1 MKTFPNILNNLIKES
16 LDKFL
21 MKEALS
27 SKVYHFTS
35 VKSAFNILKTNE
47 MFCQSSLATSSDDYS
62 DKYKFYVSFTRVKSP
77 KEGFGYNSYKRK
89 SFARIEFDGDKL
101 NNNFNGRPVDY
112 WNNDSLTNKRKY
124 MKDVTNQKAYR
135 YVPYDGNDNV
145 DAKDMGGV
153 YKYDFKYPREDS
165 PLYASFDGKIYKK
178 EQIIPDDIQH
188 HVFNEIEDR
197 IQTNKPIIENINKYI
212 TRVDILIDRNSENKD
227 DIVYARNLS
236 FSKFV
241 FVYDNMN
248 DFIMQSENTVNK
260 EIQDDDSIES
270 RIDLRN
276 TLSTIGQSYCIELL
290 SSYLTLLTID
300 EHDMNKKFKLVS
312 NILDDGNLGK
322 YKGKVIKNISS
333 HRWGINIE
341 DCINSLEASA
351 QNTSKEPTREG
362 QEVLHFITS
371 SMRKLGYKS
380 FRDMYRKIKERNSK
394 KEPKI
399 DTESRRKFTIL
410 EINNYNKFDITD
422 KKNVD
427 FWYILNMKKRLSDRY
442 TFFDNIIYEMNHNG
456 LIDKVRGGEY
466 TFTKYCKNLAHKN
479 ITLEDIDSIFGKI
492 GLTFQDLFEMYGLT
506 FSIETKDLNYWDFLD
521 ERINAPFPY
530 KNDDLW
536 EQRHE
541 YAMDIFRIE

>member
-1 MKTFPNILNNLIKES
+1 MKIFPNILNNLIKES

-35 VKSAFNILKTNE
+35 IKSAFNILKTNE
-47 MFCQSSLATSSDDYS
+47 MFCQSSLATSADDYS

-124 MKDVTNQKAYR
+124 MKDVTNQKAYK

-145 DAKDMGGV
+145 DAKDMNGV
-153 YKYDFKYPREDS
+153 YKYDFKYPKEDS
-165 PLYASFDGKIYKK
+165 PMYASFGGKIYKK

-212 TRVDILIDRNSENKD
+212 TRVDILIDRDSENKD

-236 FSKFV
+236 FSKWV
-241 FVYDNMN
+241 FVYDNMK

-270 RIDLRN
+270 RIDLRD
-276 TLSTIGQSYCIELL
+276 TLSTIGQSYYIELL
-290 SSYLTLLTID
+290 SSYLMLLTINERD
-300 EHDMNKKFKLVS
+300 TNKKFKLVS
-312 NILDDGNLGK
+312 NILEDGNLGK
-322 YKGKVIKNISS
+322 YKRDVIKKISS
-333 HRWGINIE
+333 YRWGVNIE
-341 DCINSLEASA
+341 DCITSLKVSA
-351 QNTSKEPTREG
+351 QNISKNPTRQG
-362 QEVLHFITS
+362 QEVLHFMTS

-380 FRDMYRKIKERNSK
+380 FIDMYRKIKEGNSK
-394 KEPKI
+394 KESKI
-399 DTESRRKFTIL
+399 DTESRRTFTIL
-410 EINNYNKFDITD
+410 ETSYYKFDITD
-422 KKNVD
+422 EKNVD
-427 FWYILNMKKRLSDRY
+427 FWYILDMKERLSDRY
-442 TFFDNIIYEMNHNG
+442 YFFENIIDEMVRNG

-479 ITLEDIDSIFGKI
+479 ITLGDIDSIFGKI

-506 FSIETKDLNYWDFLD
+506 FSIETKDLNYWDFID
-521 ERINAPFPY
+521 ERVNAPFPY

-541 YAMDIFRIE
+541 YAMDVFRIE

>member
-1 MKTFPNILNNLIKES
+1 MKIFPNILNNLIKES

-35 VKSAFNILKTNE
+35 IKSAFNILKTNE
-47 MFCQSSLATSSDDYS
+47 MFCQSSLATSADDYS

-145 DAKDMGGV
+145 DAKDMDGV

-165 PLYASFDGKIYKK
+165 PLYARFDGKIYKK

-212 TRVDILIDRNSENKD
+212 TRVDILIDRDSENKD

-236 FSKFV
+236 FSKWV
-241 FVYDNMN
+241 FVYDNMK

-276 TLSTIGQSYCIELL
+276 TLSTIGQSYYIELL
-290 SSYLTLLTID
+290 SSYLMLLTINERD
-300 EHDMNKKFKLVS
+300 TNKKFKLVS
-312 NILDDGNLGK
+312 NILEDGNLGK
-322 YKGKVIKNISS
+322 YKRDVIKKISS
-333 HRWGINIE
+333 YRWGVNIE
-341 DCINSLEASA
+341 DCITSLKVSA
-351 QNTSKEPTREG
+351 QNISKNPTRQG
-362 QEVLHFITS
+362 QEVLHFMTS

-380 FRDMYRKIKERNSK
+380 FIDMYRKIKEGNSK
-394 KEPKI
+394 KESKI
-399 DTESRRKFTIL
+399 DTESRRTFTIL
-410 EINNYNKFDITD
+410 ETSYYKFDITD
-422 KKNVD
+422 ENNVD
-427 FWYILNMKKRLSDRY
+427 FWYILDMKERLSDRY
-442 TFFDNIIYEMNHNG
+442 YFFENIIDEMVRNG

-479 ITLEDIDSIFGKI
+479 ITLGDIDSIFGKI

-506 FSIETKDLNYWDFLD
+506 FSIETKDLNYWDFID
-521 ERINAPFPY
+521 ERVNAPFPY

-541 YAMDIFRIE
+541 YAMDVFRIE

>member
-35 VKSAFNILKTNE
+35 IKSAFNILKTNE

-62 DKYKFYVSFTRVKSP
+62 DKYKFYISFTRVKSP
-77 KEGFGYNSYKRK
+77 KEGFGYNSYKSS

-101 NNNFNGRPVDY
+101 NNNFSGRPVDY
-112 WNNDSLTNKRKY
+112 WNSDALSGKRKY
-124 MKDVTNQKAYR
+124 MKDVTNQKAYK

-145 DAKDMGGV
+145 DAKDMNGLN
-153 YKYDFKYPREDS
+153 KYEFKYPIEDS
-165 PLYASFDGKIYKK
+165 PMYASFDGKIYKK
-178 EQIIPDDIQH
+178 EQIIPNEIQH

-212 TRVDILIDRNSENKD
+212 TRVDILIDRNSGSKD
-227 DIVYARNLS
+227 EIVYARNLS

-241 FVYDNMN
+241 FVYDNMK

-276 TLSTIGQSYCIELL
+276 TLSTIGQSYYIELL
-290 SSYLTLLTID
+290 SSYLMLLTID

-333 HRWGINIE
+333 HRWGIDIE
-341 DCINSLEASA
+341 DCITSLKVSA

-380 FRDMYRKIKERNSK
+380 FIDMYRKIKEGNSK

-399 DTESRRKFTIL
+399 DTESRRTFTIL
-410 EINNYNKFDITD
+410 KIDYNKFDITD

-521 ERINAPFPY
+521 ERVNAPFQY

-541 YAMDIFRIE
+541 YAMDVFRME

>member
-1 MKTFPNILNNLIKES
+1 MKIFPNILNNLIKES

-47 MFCQSSLATSSDDYS
+47 MFCQSSLATSADDYS

-77 KEGFGYNSYKRK
+77 KEGFGYNSYKSS

-112 WNNDSLTNKRKY
+112 WNSDALSGKRKY
-124 MKDVTNQKAYR
+124 MKDVTNQKAYK

-145 DAKDMGGV
+145 DAKDMNGLN
-153 YKYDFKYPREDS
+153 KYEFKYPIEDS

-212 TRVDILIDRNSENKD
+212 TRVDILIDRNGGSNDE
-227 DIVYARNLS
+227 IVYARDLS

-241 FVYDNMN
+241 FVYDNMK
-248 DFIMQSENTVNK
+248 DFIMQSKNTVNK
-260 EIQDDDSIES
+260 EIQNDKSIENK
-270 RIDLRN
+270 IDLYKNVLRWSQN
-276 TLSTIGQSYCIELL
+276 DYIELL
-290 SSYLTLLTID
+290 SSYLMLLTID

-341 DCINSLEASA
+341 DCITSLKVSA

-380 FRDMYRKIKERNSK
+380 FIDMYRKIKERNSK

-399 DTESRRKFTIL
+399 DTESRRTFTIL
-410 EINNYNKFDITD
+410 KIDYNKFDITD

-466 TFTKYCKNLAHKN
+466 KFTKYCKNLAHKN

-506 FSIETKDLNYWDFLD
+506 FSIETKYLNYWDFLD
-521 ERINAPFPY
+521 ERVNAPFPY

-541 YAMDIFRIE
+541 YAKDVFRIE

>member
-35 VKSAFNILKTNE
+35 IKSAFNILKTNE
-47 MFCQSSLATSSDDYS
+47 MFCQSSLATRADDYS
-62 DKYKFYVSFTRVKSP
+62 DKHKFYVSFTRVKSP
-77 KEGFGYNSYKRK
+77 KEGFGYNSYRRK

-101 NNNFNGRPVDY
+101 NNNFSGRPVDY
-112 WNNDSLTNKRKY
+112 WNSESLTNKRKY
-124 MKDVTNQKAYR
+124 MKDVTNHKAYK
-135 YVPYDGNDNV
+135 YVPYYGNDNV
-145 DAKDMGGV
+145 DAKDMNGLN
-153 YKYDFKYPREDS
+153 KYEFKYPREDS
-165 PLYASFDGKIYKK
+165 PLHASFDGKIYKK

-212 TRVDILIDRNSENKD
+212 TRVDILIDRDSENKD

-236 FSKFV
+236 FSKWV
-241 FVYDNMN
+241 FVYDNMK

-260 EIQDDDSIES
+260 DIQNDDSIENK
-270 RIDLRN
+270 IDLYKNVLRWPQN
-276 TLSTIGQSYCIELL
+276 DYIELL
-290 SSYLTLLTID
+290 SSYLMLLTIG
-300 EHDMNKKFKLVS
+300 EYDMNKKFKLVS
-312 NILDDGNLGK
+312 NILDNGNLGK
-322 YKGKVIKNISS
+322 YKGKVIKKISS

-351 QNTSKEPTREG
+351 QNISKEPTREG
-362 QEVLHFITS
+362 QEVLRFITS

-380 FRDMYRKIKERNSK
+380 FKDMYKKIKEGNSK
-394 KEPKI
+394 EEPKI
-399 DTESRRKFTIL
+399 DTESRRNFTIL
-410 EINNYNKFDITD
+410 EIDYNKFDITD

-427 FWYILNMKKRLSDRY
+427 FWYILRINERLSDRY
-442 TFFDNIIYEMNHNG
+442 LFFENIIYEMSRNG

-479 ITLEDIDSIFGKI
+479 ITLEDIDTIFGKI

-521 ERINAPFPY
+521 ERVNAPFPY
-530 KNDDLW
+530 KNDDLFD
-536 EQRHE
+536 QRHE
-541 YAMDIFRIE
+541 YAMDMFRIE

>member
-1 MKTFPNILNNLIKES
+1 MKIFPNILNNLIKES

-35 VKSAFNILKTNE
+35 IKSAFNILKTNE
-47 MFCQSSLATSSDDYS
+47 MFCQSSLATSADDYS

-112 WNNDSLTNKRKY
+112 WNCDSLTNKRKY
-124 MKDVTNQKAYR
+124 MKDVTNQKAYK

-145 DAKDMGGV
+145 DAKDMNGV
-153 YKYDFKYPREDS
+153 YKYDFKYPKENS

-197 IQTNKPIIENINKYI
+197 IQTNKPIIEDINKYI
-212 TRVDILIDRNSENKD
+212 TRVDILIDRDSENKD

-241 FVYDNMN
+241 FVYDNMK

-290 SSYLTLLTID
+290 SSYLMLLTINERD
-300 EHDMNKKFKLVS
+300 TNKKFKLVS
-312 NILDDGNLGK
+312 NILEDGNLGK
-322 YKGKVIKNISS
+322 YKRDVIKKISS
-333 HRWGINIE
+333 YRWGVNIE
-341 DCINSLEASA
+341 DCINSLKGSA
-351 QNTSKEPTREG
+351 QNISKNPTRQG
-362 QEVLHFITS
+362 QEVLHFMTS

-380 FRDMYRKIKERNSK
+380 FRDMYIKIKEGNSK
-394 KEPKI
+394 KESKI
-399 DTESRRKFTIL
+399 DTESRRTFTIL
-410 EINNYNKFDITD
+410 ETSYYKFDITD
-422 KKNVD
+422 EKNVD
-427 FWYILNMKKRLSDRY
+427 FWYILGMKERLSDRY
-442 TFFDNIIYEMNHNG
+442 YFFENIIYEMVRNG

-479 ITLEDIDSIFGKI
+479 ITLGDIDSIFGKI

-506 FSIETKDLNYWDFLD
+506 FSIETKDLNYWDFID
-521 ERINAPFPY
+521 ERVNAPFPY

-541 YAMDIFRIE
+541 YAMDVFRIE

>member
-1 MKTFPNILNNLIKES
+1 MKIFPNILNNLIKES

-35 VKSAFNILKTNE
+35 IKSAFNILKTNE
-47 MFCQSSLATSSDDYS
+47 MFCQSSLATSADDYS

-145 DAKDMGGV
+145 DAKDMNGV

-165 PLYASFDGKIYKK
+165 PMYASFGGKIYKK

-212 TRVDILIDRNSENKD
+212 TRVDILIDRDSENKD

-236 FSKFV
+236 FSKWV

-276 TLSTIGQSYCIELL
+276 TLSTIGQSYYIELL
-290 SSYLTLLTID
+290 SSYLMLLTINERD
-300 EHDMNKKFKLVS
+300 TNKKFKLVS
-312 NILDDGNLGK
+312 NILEDGNLGK
-322 YKGKVIKNISS
+322 YKRDVIKKISS
-333 HRWGINIE
+333 YRWGVNIE
-341 DCINSLEASA
+341 DCITSLKVSA
-351 QNTSKEPTREG
+351 QNISKNPTRQG
-362 QEVLHFITS
+362 QEVLHFMTS

-380 FRDMYRKIKERNSK
+380 FIDMYRKIKEGNSK
-394 KEPKI
+394 KESKI
-399 DTESRRKFTIL
+399 DTESRRTFTIL
-410 EINNYNKFDITD
+410 ETSYYKFDITD
-422 KKNVD
+422 EKNVD
-427 FWYILNMKKRLSDRY
+427 FWYILDMKERLSDRY
-442 TFFDNIIYEMNHNG
+442 YFFENIIDEMVRNG

-479 ITLEDIDSIFGKI
+479 ITLGDIDSIFGKI

-506 FSIETKDLNYWDFLD
+506 FSIETKDLNYWDFID
-521 ERINAPFPY
+521 ERVNAPFPY

-541 YAMDIFRIE
+541 YAMDVFRIE

>member
-1 MKTFPNILNNLIKES
+1 MKIFPNILNNLIKES

-35 VKSAFNILKTNE
+35 IKSAFNILKTNE
-47 MFCQSSLATSSDDYS
+47 MFCQSSLATSADDYS

-77 KEGFGYNSYKRK
+77 KEGFGYNSYKSS

-101 NNNFNGRPVDY
+101 NNNFSGRPVDY
-112 WNNDSLTNKRKY
+112 WNCDSLTNKRKY
-124 MKDVTNQKAYR
+124 MKDVTNQKAYK

-145 DAKDMGGV
+145 DAKDMNGV

-197 IQTNKPIIENINKYI
+197 IQTNKPIIEDINKYI
-212 TRVDILIDRNSENKD
+212 TRVDILIDRDSENKD

-236 FSKFV
+236 FSKWV
-241 FVYDNMN
+241 FVYDNMK
-248 DFIMQSENTVNK
+248 DFIMQNENTVNK

-276 TLSTIGQSYCIELL
+276 TLSTIGQSYYIELL
-290 SSYLTLLTID
+290 SSYLMLLTINERD
-300 EHDMNKKFKLVS
+300 TNKKFKLVS
-312 NILDDGNLGK
+312 NILEDGNLGK
-322 YKGKVIKNISS
+322 YKRDVIKKISS
-333 HRWGINIE
+333 YRWGVNIE
-341 DCINSLEASA
+341 DCITSLKVSA
-351 QNTSKEPTREG
+351 QNISKNPTRQG
-362 QEVLHFITS
+362 QEVLHFMTS

-380 FRDMYRKIKERNSK
+380 FIDMYRKIKEGNSK
-394 KEPKI
+394 KESKI
-399 DTESRRKFTIL
+399 DTESKRTFTIL
-410 EINNYNKFDITD
+410 ETSYYKFDITD
-422 KKNVD
+422 EKNVD
-427 FWYILNMKKRLSDRY
+427 FWYILDMKKRLSDRY
-442 TFFDNIIYEMNHNG
+442 YFFENIIDEMVRNG

-506 FSIETKDLNYWDFLD
+506 FSIETKDLNYWDFID
-521 ERINAPFPY
+521 ERVNAPFPY

-541 YAMDIFRIE
+541 YAMDVFRIE

>member
-35 VKSAFNILKTNE
+35 IKSAFNILKTNE
-47 MFCQSSLATSSDDYS
+47 MFCQSSLATSADDYS

-112 WNNDSLTNKRKY
+112 WNSESLTNKRKY
-124 MKDVTNQKAYR
+124 MKDVTNHKAYK

-145 DAKDMGGV
+145 DAKDMNGLNE
-153 YKYDFKYPREDS
+153 YEFKYPREDS

-212 TRVDILIDRNSENKD
+212 TRVDILIDRNSGSKD

-241 FVYDNMN
+241 FVYDNMK

-260 EIQDDDSIES
+260 EIQNDESIENK
-270 RIDLRN
+270 IDLYKNVLRWSQN
-276 TLSTIGQSYCIELL
+276 DYIELL
-290 SSYLTLLTID
+290 SSYLMLLTID

-312 NILDDGNLGK
+312 NILDDGNLWK
-322 YKGKVIKNISS
+322 YKEKVIKNISS

-341 DCINSLEASA
+341 DCINSLKSSA

-362 QEVLHFITS
+362 QEVLNFITS
-371 SMRKLGYKS
+371 SMRKLGYNS
-380 FRDMYRKIKERNSK
+380 FRDMYIKIKEGNSK

-399 DTESRRKFTIL
+399 DTESRRTFTIL
-410 EINNYNKFDITD
+410 KIDYNKFDITD

-466 TFTKYCKNLAHKN
+466 KFTKYCKNLAHKN

-492 GLTFQDLFEMYGLT
+492 GLTFKDLFEMYGLT
-506 FSIETKDLNYWDFLD
+506 FSIETKYLNYWDLLD
-521 ERINAPFPY
+521 ERVNAPFPY

-541 YAMDIFRIE
+541 YAMDIFRME

>member
-1 MKTFPNILNNLIKES
+1 M
-16 LDKFL
+16 
-21 MKEALS
+21 
-27 SKVYHFTS
+27 
-35 VKSAFNILKTNE
+35 
-47 MFCQSSLATSSDDYS
+47 ATGADDYS

-77 KEGFGYNSYKRK
+77 KEGFGYNSYRRK

-101 NNNFNGRPVDY
+101 NNNFSGRPVDY
-112 WNNDSLTNKRKY
+112 WNSDALTNKRKY
-124 MKDVTNQKAYR
+124 MKDVTNQKAYK

-145 DAKDMGGV
+145 DAKDMNGV

-165 PLYASFDGKIYKK
+165 PMYASFDGKIYKK

-197 IQTNKPIIENINKYI
+197 IQTNKPIIENIDKYI
-212 TRVDILIDRNSENKD
+212 TRVDILIDKDSENKD

-236 FSKFV
+236 FSKWV

-276 TLSTIGQSYCIELL
+276 TLSTIGQSYYIELL
-290 SSYLTLLTID
+290 SSYLMLLTIN
-300 EHDMNKKFKLVS
+300 EHDTNKKFKLVS

-322 YKGKVIKNISS
+322 YKRDVIKKISS
-333 HRWGINIE
+333 YRWGINIE
-341 DCINSLEASA
+341 NCINSLEASA
-351 QNTSKEPTREG
+351 QNISKNPTRQG

-380 FRDMYRKIKERNSK
+380 FRDMYRKIKDGNSK

-399 DTESRRKFTIL
+399 DTESRKTFTIL
-410 EINNYNKFDITD
+410 ETSYYKFDITD

-427 FWYILNMKKRLSDRY
+427 FWYILGMKERLSDRY
-442 TFFDNIIYEMNHNG
+442 YFFENIIDEMVRNG

-466 TFTKYCKNLAHKN
+466 TFIKYCKNLAHKN

-506 FSIETKDLNYWDFLD
+506 FSIETKGLNYWDFLD
-521 ERINAPFPY
+521 KRVNAPFPY

>member
-1 MKTFPNILNNLIKES
+1 MKIFPNILNNLIKES

-35 VKSAFNILKTNE
+35 IKSAFNILKTNE
-47 MFCQSSLATSSDDYS
+47 MFCQSSLATSADDYS

-124 MKDVTNQKAYR
+124 MKDVTNQKAYK

-145 DAKDMGGV
+145 DAKDMNGV

-212 TRVDILIDRNSENKD
+212 TRVDILIDRDSENKD

-236 FSKFV
+236 FSKWV
-241 FVYDNMN
+241 FVYDNMK

-270 RIDLRN
+270 RIDLRD
-276 TLSTIGQSYCIELL
+276 TLSTIGQSYYIELL
-290 SSYLTLLTID
+290 SSYLMLLTINERD
-300 EHDMNKKFKLVS
+300 TNKKFKLVS
-312 NILDDGNLGK
+312 NILEDGNLGK
-322 YKGKVIKNISS
+322 YKRDVIKKISS
-333 HRWGINIE
+333 YRWGVNIE
-341 DCINSLEASA
+341 DCITSLKVSA
-351 QNTSKEPTREG
+351 QNISKNPTRQG
-362 QEVLHFITS
+362 QEVLHFMTS

-380 FRDMYRKIKERNSK
+380 FIDMYRKIKEGNSK
-394 KEPKI
+394 KESKI
-399 DTESRRKFTIL
+399 DTESRRTFTIL
-410 EINNYNKFDITD
+410 ETSYYKFDITD
-422 KKNVD
+422 EKNVD
-427 FWYILNMKKRLSDRY
+427 FWYILDMKKRLSDRY
-442 TFFDNIIYEMNHNG
+442 YFFENIIDEMVRNG

-492 GLTFQDLFEMYGLT
+492 GLTFQDLFEMYGIT

-521 ERINAPFPY
+521 ERVNAPFPY

-541 YAMDIFRIE
+541 YAMDVFRIE

>member
-35 VKSAFNILKTNE
+35 IKSAFNILNTNE
-47 MFCQSSLATSSDDYS
+47 MFCQSSFSTSADDYS

-77 KEGFGYNSYKRK
+77 KEGFGYNSYKSS

-101 NNNFNGRPVDY
+101 NNNFSGRPVDY
-112 WNNDSLTNKRKY
+112 WNNDSLTCKRKY
-124 MKDVTNQKAYR
+124 MKDVTNQKAYK

-145 DAKDMGGV
+145 DAKDMNGV
-153 YKYDFKYPREDS
+153 YKYDFKYPKEDS

-212 TRVDILIDRNSENKD
+212 TRVDILIDRDSENKD

-236 FSKFV
+236 FSKWV

-276 TLSTIGQSYCIELL
+276 TLSTIGQSYYIELL
-290 SSYLTLLTID
+290 SSYLMLLTINERD
-300 EHDMNKKFKLVS
+300 TNKKFKLVS
-312 NILDDGNLGK
+312 NILEDGNLGK
-322 YKGKVIKNISS
+322 YKRDVIKKISS
-333 HRWGINIE
+333 YRWGVNIE
-341 DCINSLEASA
+341 DCITSLKVSA
-351 QNTSKEPTREG
+351 QNISKNPTRQG
-362 QEVLHFITS
+362 QEVLHFMTS

-380 FRDMYRKIKERNSK
+380 FIDMYKKIKEGNSK
-394 KEPKI
+394 KESKI
-399 DTESRRKFTIL
+399 DTESRRTFTIL
-410 EINNYNKFDITD
+410 ETSYYKFDITD
-422 KKNVD
+422 EKNVD
-427 FWYILNMKKRLSDRY
+427 FWYILDMKERLSDRY
-442 TFFDNIIYEMNHNG
+442 YFFENIIDEMARNG

-479 ITLEDIDSIFGKI
+479 ITLGDIDSIFGKI

-541 YAMDIFRIE
+541 YAMDVFRIE

>member
-35 VKSAFNILKTNE
+35 IKSAFNILKTNE

-62 DKYKFYVSFTRVKSP
+62 DKYKFYISFTRVKSP
-77 KEGFGYNSYKRK
+77 KEGFGYNSYKSS

-101 NNNFNGRPVDY
+101 NNNFSGRPVDY
-112 WNNDSLTNKRKY
+112 WNSDALSGKRKY
-124 MKDVTNQKAYR
+124 MKDVTNQKAYK

-145 DAKDMGGV
+145 DAKDMNGLN
-153 YKYDFKYPREDS
+153 KYEFKYPIEDS
-165 PLYASFDGKIYKK
+165 PMYASFDGKIYKK
-178 EQIIPDDIQH
+178 EQIIPNEIQH

-212 TRVDILIDRNSENKD
+212 TRVDILIDRNSGSKD
-227 DIVYARNLS
+227 EIVYARNLS

-241 FVYDNMN
+241 FVYDNMK

-260 EIQDDDSIES
+260 EIQNDESIENK
-270 RIDLRN
+270 IDLYKNVLR
-276 TLSTIGQSYCIELL
+276 LSQNEYIELL
-290 SSYLTLLTID
+290 SSYLMLLTID
-300 EHDMNKKFKLVS
+300 EYDMNKKFKLVS

-322 YKGKVIKNISS
+322 YKGKVIKKISS

-341 DCINSLEASA
+341 DCINSLKASA

-380 FRDMYRKIKERNSK
+380 FRDMYIKIKERNSK

-399 DTESRRKFTIL
+399 DTESRRTFTIL
-410 EINNYNKFDITD
+410 KIDYNKFDITD

-506 FSIETKDLNYWDFLD
+506 FSIETKYLNYWDLLD
-521 ERINAPFPY
+521 ERVNAPFPY

-541 YAMDIFRIE
+541 YAMDIFRME

>member
-1 MKTFPNILNNLIKES
+1 MKIFPNILNNLIKES

-35 VKSAFNILKTNE
+35 IKSAFNILKTNE
-47 MFCQSSLATSSDDYS
+47 MFCQSSLATSADDYS

-77 KEGFGYNSYKRK
+77 KEGFGYNSYKSS

-101 NNNFNGRPVDY
+101 NNNFSGRPVDY
-112 WNNDSLTNKRKY
+112 WNCDSLTNKRKY
-124 MKDVTNQKAYR
+124 MKDVTNQKAYK

-145 DAKDMGGV
+145 DAKDMNGV

-197 IQTNKPIIENINKYI
+197 IQTNKPIIEDINKYI
-212 TRVDILIDRNSENKD
+212 TRVDILIDRDSENKD

-236 FSKFV
+236 FSKWV

-290 SSYLTLLTID
+290 SSYLMLLTINERD
-300 EHDMNKKFKLVS
+300 TNKKFKLVS
-312 NILDDGNLGK
+312 NILEDGNLGK
-322 YKGKVIKNISS
+322 YKRDVIKKISS
-333 HRWGINIE
+333 YRWGVNIE
-341 DCINSLEASA
+341 DCITSLKVSA
-351 QNTSKEPTREG
+351 QNISKNPTRQG
-362 QEVLHFITS
+362 QEVLHFMTS

-380 FRDMYRKIKERNSK
+380 FIDMYRKIKEGNSK

-399 DTESRRKFTIL
+399 DTESRRTFTIL
-410 EINNYNKFDITD
+410 KTSYYKFDITD
-422 KKNVD
+422 ENNVD
-427 FWYILNMKKRLSDRY
+427 FWYILDMKERLSDRY
-442 TFFDNIIYEMNHNG
+442 YFFENIIDEMARNG

-479 ITLEDIDSIFGKI
+479 ITLGDIDSIFGKI

-506 FSIETKDLNYWDFLD
+506 FSIETKDLNYWDFID
-521 ERINAPFPY
+521 ERVNAPFPY

-541 YAMDIFRIE
+541 YAMDVFRIE

>member
-1 MKTFPNILNNLIKES
+1 MKIFPNILNNLIKES

-35 VKSAFNILKTNE
+35 IKSAFNILKTNE
-47 MFCQSSLATSSDDYS
+47 MFCQSSLATSADDYS

-145 DAKDMGGV
+145 DAKDMNGV

-212 TRVDILIDRNSENKD
+212 TRVDILIDRDSENKD

-236 FSKFV
+236 FSKWV

-276 TLSTIGQSYCIELL
+276 TLSTIGQSYYIELL
-290 SSYLTLLTID
+290 SSYLMLLTINERD
-300 EHDMNKKFKLVS
+300 TNKKFKLVS
-312 NILDDGNLGK
+312 NILEDGNLGK
-322 YKGKVIKNISS
+322 YKRDVIKKISS
-333 HRWGINIE
+333 YRWGVNIE
-341 DCINSLEASA
+341 DCITSLKVSA
-351 QNTSKEPTREG
+351 QNISKNPTRQG
-362 QEVLHFITS
+362 QEVLHFMTS

-380 FRDMYRKIKERNSK
+380 FIDMYKKIKEGNSK
-394 KEPKI
+394 KESKI
-399 DTESRRKFTIL
+399 DTESRRTFTIL
-410 EINNYNKFDITD
+410 ETSYYKFDITD

-427 FWYILNMKKRLSDRY
+427 FWYILDMKERLSDRY
-442 TFFDNIIYEMNHNG
+442 YFFENIIYEMVRNG

-479 ITLEDIDSIFGKI
+479 ITLGDIDSIFGKI

-506 FSIETKDLNYWDFLD
+506 FSIETKDLNYWDFID

-536 EQRHE
+536 EQRRE

>member
-1 MKTFPNILNNLIKES
+1 MKIFPNILNNLIKES

-35 VKSAFNILKTNE
+35 IKSAFNILKTNE
-47 MFCQSSLATSSDDYS
+47 MFCQSSLATSADDYS

-77 KEGFGYNSYKRK
+77 KEGFGYNSYRRK

-145 DAKDMGGV
+145 DAKDMDGV
-153 YKYDFKYPREDS
+153 YKYDFKYPKEDS

-212 TRVDILIDRNSENKD
+212 TRVDILIDRDSENKD

-236 FSKFV
+236 FSKWV

-276 TLSTIGQSYCIELL
+276 TLSTIGQSYYIELL
-290 SSYLTLLTID
+290 SSYLMLLTINERD
-300 EHDMNKKFKLVS
+300 TNKKFKLVS
-312 NILDDGNLGK
+312 NILEDGNLGK
-322 YKGKVIKNISS
+322 YKRDVIKKISS
-333 HRWGINIE
+333 YRWGVNIE
-341 DCINSLEASA
+341 DCINSLKVSA
-351 QNTSKEPTREG
+351 QNISKNPTRQG
-362 QEVLHFITS
+362 QEVLHFMTS

-380 FRDMYRKIKERNSK
+380 FIDMYRKIKEGNSK
-394 KEPKI
+394 KESKI
-399 DTESRRKFTIL
+399 DTESRRTFTIL
-410 EINNYNKFDITD
+410 ETSYYKFDITD
-422 KKNVD
+422 EKNVD
-427 FWYILNMKKRLSDRY
+427 FWYILDMKERLSDRY
-442 TFFDNIIYEMNHNG
+442 YFFENIIDEMVRNG

-492 GLTFQDLFEMYGLT
+492 GLTFQDLFEMYGIT

-521 ERINAPFPY
+521 ERVNAPFPY

-541 YAMDIFRIE
+541 YAMDVFRIE

>member
-1 MKTFPNILNNLIKES
+1 MKIFPNILNNLIKES

-35 VKSAFNILKTNE
+35 IKSAFNILKTNE
-47 MFCQSSLATSSDDYS
+47 MFCQSSLATSADDYS

-77 KEGFGYNSYKRK
+77 KEGFGYNSYRRK

-112 WNNDSLTNKRKY
+112 WNSDSLTNKRKY

-145 DAKDMGGV
+145 DAKDMDGV
-153 YKYDFKYPREDS
+153 YKYDFKYPKEDS

-212 TRVDILIDRNSENKD
+212 TRVDILIDRDSENKD

-236 FSKFV
+236 FSKWV

-276 TLSTIGQSYCIELL
+276 TLSTIGQSYYIELL
-290 SSYLTLLTID
+290 SSYLMLLTINERD
-300 EHDMNKKFKLVS
+300 TNKKFKLVS
-312 NILDDGNLGK
+312 NILEDGNLGK
-322 YKGKVIKNISS
+322 YKRDVIKKISS
-333 HRWGINIE
+333 YRWGVNIE
-341 DCINSLEASA
+341 DCINSLKVSA
-351 QNTSKEPTREG
+351 QNISKNPTRQG
-362 QEVLHFITS
+362 QEVLHFMTS

-380 FRDMYRKIKERNSK
+380 FIDMYRKIKEGNSK
-394 KEPKI
+394 KESKI
-399 DTESRRKFTIL
+399 DTESRRTFTIL
-410 EINNYNKFDITD
+410 ETGYYKFDITD
-422 KKNVD
+422 EKNVD
-427 FWYILNMKKRLSDRY
+427 FWYILGMKERLSDRY
-442 TFFDNIIYEMNHNG
+442 YFFENIIDEMVRNG

-492 GLTFQDLFEMYGLT
+492 GLTFQDLFEMYGIT

-521 ERINAPFPY
+521 ERVNAPFPY

-541 YAMDIFRIE
+541 YAMDVFRIE

>member
-1 MKTFPNILNNLIKES
+1 MKIFPNILNNLIKES

-35 VKSAFNILKTNE
+35 IKSAFNILKTNE
-47 MFCQSSLATSSDDYS
+47 MFCQSSLATSADDYS

-124 MKDVTNQKAYR
+124 MKDVTNQKAYK

-145 DAKDMGGV
+145 DAKDMNGV
-153 YKYDFKYPREDS
+153 YKYDFKYPKEDS

-212 TRVDILIDRNSENKD
+212 TRVDILIDRDSENKD

-236 FSKFV
+236 FSKWV

-276 TLSTIGQSYCIELL
+276 TLSTIGQSYYIELL
-290 SSYLTLLTID
+290 SSYLMLLTINERD
-300 EHDMNKKFKLVS
+300 TNKKFKLVS
-312 NILDDGNLGK
+312 NILEDGNLGK
-322 YKGKVIKNISS
+322 YKRDVIKKISS
-333 HRWGINIE
+333 YRWGVNIE
-341 DCINSLEASA
+341 DCITSLKVSA
-351 QNTSKEPTREG
+351 QNISKNPTRQG
-362 QEVLHFITS
+362 QEVLHFMTS

-380 FRDMYRKIKERNSK
+380 FIDMYRKIKEGNSK
-394 KEPKI
+394 KESKI
-399 DTESRRKFTIL
+399 DTESRRTFTIL
-410 EINNYNKFDITD
+410 KTSYYKFDITD
-422 KKNVD
+422 EKNVD
-427 FWYILNMKKRLSDRY
+427 FWYILDMKERLSDRY
-442 TFFDNIIYEMNHNG
+442 YFFENIIDEMVRNG

-492 GLTFQDLFEMYGLT
+492 GLTFQDLFEMYGIT
-506 FSIETKDLNYWDFLD
+506 FSIETKDLNYWDFID
-521 ERINAPFPY
+521 ERVNAPFPY

-541 YAMDIFRIE
+541 YAMDVFRIE

>member
-47 MFCQSSLATSSDDYS
+47 MFCQSSLATAADDYS

-77 KEGFGYNSYKRK
+77 KEGFGYNSYKSS

-112 WNNDSLTNKRKY
+112 WNSDALSGKRKY
-124 MKDVTNQKAYR
+124 MKDVTNQKAYK

-145 DAKDMGGV
+145 DAKDMNGLNE
-153 YKYDFKYPREDS
+153 YEFKYPIEDS
-165 PLYASFDGKIYKK
+165 PLYASFNGKIYKK
-178 EQIIPDDIQH
+178 EQIIPNEIQH

-212 TRVDILIDRNSENKD
+212 TRVDILIDRNSGSKD
-227 DIVYARNLS
+227 EIVYARNLS

-241 FVYDNMN
+241 FVYDNMK

-260 EIQDDDSIES
+260 EIQNDESIENK
-270 RIDLRN
+270 IDLYKNVLR
-276 TLSTIGQSYCIELL
+276 LSQNDYIGLL
-290 SSYLTLLTID
+290 SSYLMLLTID

-312 NILDDGNLGK
+312 NILDNGNLGK
-322 YKGKVIKNISS
+322 YKRDVIKKISS

-341 DCINSLEASA
+341 DCINSLKFSA
-351 QNTSKEPTREG
+351 QNISKEPTREG
-362 QEVLHFITS
+362 QEVLHFMTS

-399 DTESRRKFTIL
+399 DTESRRTFTIL
-410 EINNYNKFDITD
+410 KIDYNKFDITD

-541 YAMDIFRIE
+541 YAMDVFRIE

>member
-1 MKTFPNILNNLIKES
+1 MKIFPNILNNLIKES

-35 VKSAFNILKTNE
+35 IKSAFNILKTNE
-47 MFCQSSLATSSDDYS
+47 MFCQSSLATASDDYS
-62 DKYKFYVSFTRVKSP
+62 DKYKFYVSFTRAKSP

-112 WNNDSLTNKRKY
+112 WNNDSLTNKRKS

-145 DAKDMGGV
+145 DAKDMDGV

-212 TRVDILIDRNSENKD
+212 TRVDILIDRDSENKD

-241 FVYDNMN
+241 FVYDNMD

-276 TLSTIGQSYCIELL
+276 TLSTIGQSYYIELL
-290 SSYLTLLTID
+290 SSYLMLLTINERD
-300 EHDMNKKFKLVS
+300 TNKKFKLVS
-312 NILDDGNLGK
+312 NILEDGNLGK
-322 YKGKVIKNISS
+322 YKRDVIKKISS
-333 HRWGINIE
+333 YRWGVNIE
-341 DCINSLEASA
+341 DCITSLKVSA
-351 QNTSKEPTREG
+351 QNISKNPTRQG
-362 QEVLHFITS
+362 QEVLHFMTS

-380 FRDMYRKIKERNSK
+380 FRDMYIKIKEGNSK
-394 KEPKI
+394 KESKI
-399 DTESRRKFTIL
+399 DTESRRTFTIL
-410 EINNYNKFDITD
+410 ETSYYKFDITD

-427 FWYILNMKKRLSDRY
+427 FWYILGMKERLSDRY
-442 TFFDNIIYEMNHNG
+442 YFFENIIYAMVRNG

-521 ERINAPFPY
+521 ERVNAPFPY

>member
-1 MKTFPNILNNLIKES
+1 MKILPNILNNLIKES

-35 VKSAFNILKTNE
+35 IKSAFNILKTNE
-47 MFCQSSLATSSDDYS
+47 MFCQSSLATSADDYS

-77 KEGFGYNSYKRK
+77 KEGFGYNSYKSS

-101 NNNFNGRPVDY
+101 NNNFSGRPVDY
-112 WNNDSLTNKRKY
+112 WNNDALTCKRKY
-124 MKDVTNQKAYR
+124 MKDVTNQKAYK

-145 DAKDMGGV
+145 DAKDMNGV

-212 TRVDILIDRNSENKD
+212 TRVDILIDRDSENKD

-236 FSKFV
+236 FSKWV
-241 FVYDNMN
+241 FVYDNMK
-248 DFIMQSENTVNK
+248 DFIMQNENTVNK

-270 RIDLRN
+270 RIDLRD
-276 TLSTIGQSYCIELL
+276 TLSTIGQSYYIELL
-290 SSYLTLLTID
+290 SSYLMLLTINERD
-300 EHDMNKKFKLVS
+300 TNKKFKLVS
-312 NILDDGNLGK
+312 NILEDGNLGK
-322 YKGKVIKNISS
+322 YKRDVIKKISS
-333 HRWGINIE
+333 YRWGVNIE
-341 DCINSLEASA
+341 DCITSLKVSA
-351 QNTSKEPTREG
+351 QNISKNPTRQG
-362 QEVLHFITS
+362 QEVLHFMTS

-380 FRDMYRKIKERNSK
+380 FIDMYRKIKEGNSK
-394 KEPKI
+394 KESKI
-399 DTESRRKFTIL
+399 DTESRRTFTIL
-410 EINNYNKFDITD
+410 ETSYYKFDITD
-422 KKNVD
+422 ENNVD
-427 FWYILNMKKRLSDRY
+427 FWYILDMKKRLSDRY
-442 TFFDNIIYEMNHNG
+442 YFFENIIDEMVRNG

-479 ITLEDIDSIFGKI
+479 ITLGDIDSIFGKI

-506 FSIETKDLNYWDFLD
+506 FSIETKDLNYWDFID
-521 ERINAPFPY
+521 ERVNAPFPY

-541 YAMDIFRIE
+541 YAMDVFRIE

>member
-35 VKSAFNILKTNE
+35 IKSAFNILKTNE

-62 DKYKFYVSFTRVKSP
+62 DKYKFYISFTRVKSP
-77 KEGFGYNSYKRK
+77 KEGFGYNSYKSS

-101 NNNFNGRPVDY
+101 NNNFSGRPVDY
-112 WNNDSLTNKRKY
+112 WNSDALSGKRKY
-124 MKDVTNQKAYR
+124 MKDVTNQKAYK

-145 DAKDMGGV
+145 DAKDMNGLN
-153 YKYDFKYPREDS
+153 KYEFKYPIEDS
-165 PLYASFDGKIYKK
+165 PMYASFDGKIYKK
-178 EQIIPDDIQH
+178 EQIIPNEIQH

-212 TRVDILIDRNSENKD
+212 TRVDILIDRNSGSKD
-227 DIVYARNLS
+227 EIVYARNLS

-241 FVYDNMN
+241 FVYDNMK

-260 EIQDDDSIES
+260 EIQNDESIENK
-270 RIDLRN
+270 IDLYKNVLR
-276 TLSTIGQSYCIELL
+276 LSQNEYIELL
-290 SSYLTLLTID
+290 SSYLMLLTID
-300 EHDMNKKFKLVS
+300 EYDMNKKFKLVS

-322 YKGKVIKNISS
+322 YKGKVIKKISS

-341 DCINSLEASA
+341 DCINSLKASA

-380 FRDMYRKIKERNSK
+380 FRDMYIKIKERNSK

-399 DTESRRKFTIL
+399 DTESRRTFTIL
-410 EINNYNKFDITD
+410 KIDYNKFDITD

-492 GLTFQDLFEMYGLT
+492 GLTFKDLFEMYGLT
-506 FSIETKDLNYWDFLD
+506 FSIETKYLNYWDLLD
-521 ERINAPFPY
+521 ERVNAPFPY

-541 YAMDIFRIE
+541 YAMDIFRME

>member
-35 VKSAFNILKTNE
+35 IKSVFNILKTNE

-62 DKYKFYVSFTRVKSP
+62 DKYKFYISFTRVKSP
-77 KEGFGYNSYKRK
+77 KEGFGYNSYKSS

-101 NNNFNGRPVDY
+101 NNNFSGRPVDY

-124 MKDVTNQKAYR
+124 MKDVTNQKAYK

-178 EQIIPDDIQH
+178 EQIIPNEIQH

-212 TRVDILIDRNSENKD
+212 TRVDILIDRNSGSKD
-227 DIVYARNLS
+227 EIVYARNLS

-241 FVYDNMN
+241 FVYDNMK

-260 EIQDDDSIES
+260 EIQNDESIENK
-270 RIDLRN
+270 IDLYKNVLRWSQN
-276 TLSTIGQSYCIELL
+276 EYIELL
-290 SSYLTLLTID
+290 SSYLMLLTID

-322 YKGKVIKNISS
+322 YKGKVIKKISS

-399 DTESRRKFTIL
+399 DTESRRTFTIL
-410 EINNYNKFDITD
+410 KIDYNKFDITD

-466 TFTKYCKNLAHKN
+466 KFTKYCKNLAHKN

-492 GLTFQDLFEMYGLT
+492 GLTFKDLFEMYGLT
-506 FSIETKDLNYWDFLD
+506 FSIETKYLNYWDFLD
-521 ERINAPFPY
+521 ERVNAPFPY

-536 EQRHE
+536 EQRRE
-541 YAMDIFRIE
+541 YAMDVFRIE

>member
-1 MKTFPNILNNLIKES
+1 MKIFPNILNNLIKES

-35 VKSAFNILKTNE
+35 IKSAFNILKTNE
-47 MFCQSSLATSSDDYS
+47 MFCQSSLATSADDYS

-124 MKDVTNQKAYR
+124 MKDVTNQKAYK

-145 DAKDMGGV
+145 DAKDMNGV
-153 YKYDFKYPREDS
+153 YKYDFKYPKEDS

-212 TRVDILIDRNSENKD
+212 TRVDILIDRDSENKD

-236 FSKFV
+236 FSKWV

-276 TLSTIGQSYCIELL
+276 TLSTIGQSYYIELL
-290 SSYLTLLTID
+290 SSYLMLLTIN
-300 EHDMNKKFKLVS
+300 EHDTNKKFKLVS
-312 NILDDGNLGK
+312 NILEDGNLGK
-322 YKGKVIKNISS
+322 YKRDVIKKISS
-333 HRWGINIE
+333 YRWGVNIE
-341 DCINSLEASA
+341 DCITSLKVSA
-351 QNTSKEPTREG
+351 QNISKNPTRQG
-362 QEVLHFITS
+362 QEVLHFMTS

-380 FRDMYRKIKERNSK
+380 FIDMYRKIKEGNSK
-394 KEPKI
+394 KESKI
-399 DTESRRKFTIL
+399 DTESRRTFTIL
-410 EINNYNKFDITD
+410 KTSYYKFDITD
-422 KKNVD
+422 EKNVD
-427 FWYILNMKKRLSDRY
+427 FWYILDMKERLSDRY
-442 TFFDNIIYEMNHNG
+442 YFFENIIDEMVRNG

-479 ITLEDIDSIFGKI
+479 ITLGDIDSIFGKI
-492 GLTFQDLFEMYGLT
+492 GLTFQDLFEMYGIT
-506 FSIETKDLNYWDFLD
+506 FSIETKDLNYWDFID
-521 ERINAPFPY
+521 ERVNAPFPY

-541 YAMDIFRIE
+541 YAMDVFRIE

>member
-35 VKSAFNILKTNE
+35 IKSVFNILKTNE
-47 MFCQSSLATSSDDYS
+47 MFCQSSLATSADDYS

-77 KEGFGYNSYKRK
+77 KEGFGYNSYRSS

-101 NNNFNGRPVDY
+101 NNNFSGRPVDY
-112 WNNDSLTNKRKY
+112 WNSESLTNKRKY
-124 MKDVTNQKAYR
+124 MKDVTNHKAYK

-145 DAKDMGGV
+145 DAKDMNGLN
-153 YKYDFKYPREDS
+153 KYEFKYPREDS

-212 TRVDILIDRNSENKD
+212 TRVDILIDRDSENKD

-236 FSKFV
+236 FSKWV

-248 DFIMQSENTVNK
+248 DFIMQSENTINK

-276 TLSTIGQSYCIELL
+276 TLSTIGQSYYIELL
-290 SSYLTLLTID
+290 SSYLMLLTIN
-300 EHDMNKKFKLVS
+300 EHDTNKKFKLVS

-322 YKGKVIKNISS
+322 YKRDVIKKISS
-333 HRWGINIE
+333 YRWGINIE
-341 DCINSLEASA
+341 NCINSLEASA
-351 QNTSKEPTREG
+351 QNISKNPTRQG

-380 FRDMYRKIKERNSK
+380 FRDMYRKIKEGNSK
-394 KEPKI
+394 KESKI
-399 DTESRRKFTIL
+399 DTESRRTFTIL
-410 EINNYNKFDITD
+410 ETSYYKFDITD

-427 FWYILNMKKRLSDRY
+427 FWYILDMKERLSDRY
-442 TFFDNIIYEMNHNG
+442 YFFENIIDEMVRNG

-479 ITLEDIDSIFGKI
+479 ITLEDIDLIFGKI

-521 ERINAPFPY
+521 ERVNAPFPY

>member
-1 MKTFPNILNNLIKES
+1 MKIFPNILNNLIKES

-35 VKSAFNILKTNE
+35 IKSAFNILKTNE
-47 MFCQSSLATSSDDYS
+47 MFCQSSLATSADDYS

-124 MKDVTNQKAYR
+124 MKDVTNQKAYK

-145 DAKDMGGV
+145 DAKDMNGV

-212 TRVDILIDRNSENKD
+212 TRVDILIDRDSENKD

-236 FSKFV
+236 FSKWV
-241 FVYDNMN
+241 FVYDNMK

-290 SSYLTLLTID
+290 SSYLMLLTINERD
-300 EHDMNKKFKLVS
+300 TNKKFKLVS
-312 NILDDGNLGK
+312 NILEDGNLGK
-322 YKGKVIKNISS
+322 YKRDVIKKISS
-333 HRWGINIE
+333 YRWGVNIE
-341 DCINSLEASA
+341 DCINSLKVSA
-351 QNTSKEPTREG
+351 QNISKNPTRQG
-362 QEVLHFITS
+362 QEVLHFMTS

-380 FRDMYRKIKERNSK
+380 FIDMYRKIKEGNSK

-399 DTESRRKFTIL
+399 DTESRRTFTIL
-410 EINNYNKFDITD
+410 KTSYYKFDITD
-422 KKNVD
+422 EKNVD
-427 FWYILNMKKRLSDRY
+427 FWYILDMKERLSDRY
-442 TFFDNIIYEMNHNG
+442 YFFENIIDEMARNG

-479 ITLEDIDSIFGKI
+479 ITLGDIDSIFGKI

-506 FSIETKDLNYWDFLD
+506 FSIETKDLNYWDFID
-521 ERINAPFPY
+521 ERVNAPFPY

-541 YAMDIFRIE
+541 YAMDVFRIE

>member
-1 MKTFPNILNNLIKES
+1 MKIFPNILNNLIKES

-35 VKSAFNILKTNE
+35 IKSAFNILKTNE
-47 MFCQSSLATSSDDYS
+47 MFCQSSLATSADDYS

-124 MKDVTNQKAYR
+124 MKDVTNQKAYK

-145 DAKDMGGV
+145 DAKDMNGV

-212 TRVDILIDRNSENKD
+212 TRVDILIDRDSENKD

-236 FSKFV
+236 FSKWV
-241 FVYDNMN
+241 FVYDNMK

-276 TLSTIGQSYCIELL
+276 TLSTIGQSYYIELL
-290 SSYLTLLTID
+290 SSYLMLLTINERD
-300 EHDMNKKFKLVS
+300 TNKKFKLVS
-312 NILDDGNLGK
+312 NILEDGNLGK
-322 YKGKVIKNISS
+322 YKRDVIKKISS
-333 HRWGINIE
+333 YRWGVNIE
-341 DCINSLEASA
+341 DCITSLKVSA
-351 QNTSKEPTREG
+351 QNISKNPTRQG
-362 QEVLHFITS
+362 QEVLHFMTS

-380 FRDMYRKIKERNSK
+380 FIDMYRKIKEGNSK
-394 KEPKI
+394 KESKI
-399 DTESRRKFTIL
+399 DTESRRTFTIL
-410 EINNYNKFDITD
+410 KTSYYKFDITD
-422 KKNVD
+422 EKNVD
-427 FWYILNMKKRLSDRY
+427 FWYILDMKERLSDRY
-442 TFFDNIIYEMNHNG
+442 YFFENIIDEMVRNG

-479 ITLEDIDSIFGKI
+479 ITLGDIDSIFGKI

-541 YAMDIFRIE
+541 YAMDVFRIE

>member
-1 MKTFPNILNNLIKES
+1 MKIFPNILNNLIKES

-35 VKSAFNILKTNE
+35 IKSAFNILKTNE
-47 MFCQSSLATSSDDYS
+47 MFCQSSLATAADDYS

-77 KEGFGYNSYKRK
+77 KEGFGYNSYKSS

-101 NNNFNGRPVDY
+101 NNNFSGRPVDY
-112 WNNDSLTNKRKY
+112 WNNDALTCKRKY
-124 MKDVTNQKAYR
+124 MKDATNQKAYK

-145 DAKDMGGV
+145 DAKDMNGF
-153 YKYDFKYPREDS
+153 YKYDFKYPKEDS

-212 TRVDILIDRNSENKD
+212 TRVDILIDRDSENKD
-227 DIVYARNLS
+227 DIVYARSLS

-241 FVYDNMN
+241 FVYDNMK

-260 EIQDDDSIES
+260 EIQNDESIENK
-270 RIDLRN
+270 IDLYKNVLR
-276 TLSTIGQSYCIELL
+276 LSQNDYIELL
-290 SSYLTLLTID
+290 SSYLMLLTID

-322 YKGKVIKNISS
+322 YKGKVIKKISS

-341 DCINSLEASA
+341 DCINSLEAYA

-362 QEVLHFITS
+362 QEVLYFITS

-380 FRDMYRKIKERNSK
+380 FRDMYRKIKEGNSK

-399 DTESRRKFTIL
+399 DTESRRTFTIL
-410 EINNYNKFDITD
+410 ETSYYKFDITD
-422 KKNVD
+422 EKNVD
-427 FWYILNMKKRLSDRY
+427 FWYILGMKERLSDRY
-442 TFFDNIIYEMNHNG
+442 YFFENIIDEMARNG

-479 ITLEDIDSIFGKI
+479 ITLGDIDSIFGKI
-492 GLTFQDLFEMYGLT
+492 GLTFQDLFEMYGIT
-506 FSIETKDLNYWDFLD
+506 FSIETKDLNYWDFID
-521 ERINAPFPY
+521 ERVNAPFPY

-541 YAMDIFRIE
+541 YAMDVFRIE

>member
-1 MKTFPNILNNLIKES
+1 MKIFPNILNNLIKES

-35 VKSAFNILKTNE
+35 IKSAFNILKTNE
-47 MFCQSSLATSSDDYS
+47 MFCQSSLATSADDYS

-145 DAKDMGGV
+145 DAKDMNGV
-153 YKYDFKYPREDS
+153 YKYDFKYPKEDS

-212 TRVDILIDRNSENKD
+212 TRVDILIDRDSENKD

-236 FSKFV
+236 FSKWV
-241 FVYDNMN
+241 FVYDNMK

-276 TLSTIGQSYCIELL
+276 TLSTIGQSYYIELL
-290 SSYLTLLTID
+290 SSYLMLLTINERD
-300 EHDMNKKFKLVS
+300 TNKKFKLVS
-312 NILDDGNLGK
+312 NILEDGNLGK
-322 YKGKVIKNISS
+322 YKRDVIKKISS
-333 HRWGINIE
+333 YRWGVNIE
-341 DCINSLEASA
+341 DCITSLKVSA
-351 QNTSKEPTREG
+351 QNISKNPTRQG
-362 QEVLHFITS
+362 QEVLHFMTS

-380 FRDMYRKIKERNSK
+380 FIDMYRKIKEGNSK
-394 KEPKI
+394 KESKI
-399 DTESRRKFTIL
+399 DTESRRTFTIL
-410 EINNYNKFDITD
+410 ETSYYKFDITD
-422 KKNVD
+422 EKNVD
-427 FWYILNMKKRLSDRY
+427 FWYILDMKERLSDRY
-442 TFFDNIIYEMNHNG
+442 YFFENIIDEMVRNG

-479 ITLEDIDSIFGKI
+479 ITLGDIDSIFGKI

-506 FSIETKDLNYWDFLD
+506 FSIETKDLNYWDFID
-521 ERINAPFPY
+521 ERVNAPFPY

-541 YAMDIFRIE
+541 YAMDVFRIE

>member
-1 MKTFPNILNNLIKES
+1 MKIFPNILNNLIKES

-35 VKSAFNILKTNE
+35 IKSAFNILKTNE
-47 MFCQSSLATSSDDYS
+47 MFCQSSLATSADDYS

-124 MKDVTNQKAYR
+124 MKDVTNQKAYK

-145 DAKDMGGV
+145 DAKDMDGV
-153 YKYDFKYPREDS
+153 YKYDFKYPKEDS
-165 PLYASFDGKIYKK
+165 PMYASFGGKIYKK

-212 TRVDILIDRNSENKD
+212 TRVDILIDRDSENKD

-236 FSKFV
+236 FSKWV

-276 TLSTIGQSYCIELL
+276 TLSTIGQSYYIELL
-290 SSYLTLLTID
+290 SSYLMLLTINERD
-300 EHDMNKKFKLVS
+300 TNKKFKLVS
-312 NILDDGNLGK
+312 NILEDGNLGK
-322 YKGKVIKNISS
+322 YKRDVIKKISS
-333 HRWGINIE
+333 YRWGVNIE
-341 DCINSLEASA
+341 DCITSLKVSA
-351 QNTSKEPTREG
+351 QNISKNPTRQG
-362 QEVLHFITS
+362 QEVLHFMTS

-380 FRDMYRKIKERNSK
+380 FIDMYRKIKEGNSK
-394 KEPKI
+394 KESKI
-399 DTESRRKFTIL
+399 DTESRRTFTIL
-410 EINNYNKFDITD
+410 ETSYYKFDITD
-422 KKNVD
+422 EKNVD
-427 FWYILNMKKRLSDRY
+427 FWYILDMKERLSDRY
-442 TFFDNIIYEMNHNG
+442 YFFENIIDEMVRNG

-479 ITLEDIDSIFGKI
+479 ITLGDIDSIFGKI
-492 GLTFQDLFEMYGLT
+492 GLTFQDLFEMYGIT

-521 ERINAPFPY
+521 ERVNAPFPY

-541 YAMDIFRIE
+541 YAMDVFRIE

>member
-1 MKTFPNILNNLIKES
+1 MKIFPNILNNLIKES

-35 VKSAFNILKTNE
+35 IKSAFNILKTNE
-47 MFCQSSLATSSDDYS
+47 MFCQSSLATSADDYS

-77 KEGFGYNSYKRK
+77 KEGFGYNSYKSS

-101 NNNFNGRPVDY
+101 NNNFSGRPVDY
-112 WNNDSLTNKRKY
+112 WNCDSLTNKRKY
-124 MKDVTNQKAYR
+124 MKDVTNQKAYK

-145 DAKDMGGV
+145 DAKDMNGV
-153 YKYDFKYPREDS
+153 YKYDFKYPKEDS

-197 IQTNKPIIENINKYI
+197 IQTNKPIIEDINKYI
-212 TRVDILIDRNSENKD
+212 TRVDILIDRDSENKD

-236 FSKFV
+236 FSKWV

-276 TLSTIGQSYCIELL
+276 TLSTIGQSYYIELL
-290 SSYLTLLTID
+290 SSYLMLLTINERD
-300 EHDMNKKFKLVS
+300 TNKKFKLVS
-312 NILDDGNLGK
+312 NILEDGNLGK
-322 YKGKVIKNISS
+322 YKRDVIKKISS
-333 HRWGINIE
+333 YRWGVNIE
-341 DCINSLEASA
+341 DCITSLKVSA
-351 QNTSKEPTREG
+351 QNISKNPTRQG
-362 QEVLHFITS
+362 QEVLHFMTS

-380 FRDMYRKIKERNSK
+380 FIDMYKKIKEGNSK
-394 KEPKI
+394 KESKI
-399 DTESRRKFTIL
+399 DTESRRTFTIL
-410 EINNYNKFDITD
+410 KTSYYKFDITD
-422 KKNVD
+422 EKNVD
-427 FWYILNMKKRLSDRY
+427 FWYILDMKERLSDRY
-442 TFFDNIIYEMNHNG
+442 YFFENIIDEMVRNG

-479 ITLEDIDSIFGKI
+479 ITLGDIDSIFGKI

-506 FSIETKDLNYWDFLD
+506 FSIETKDLNYWDFID
-521 ERINAPFPY
+521 ERVNAPFPY

-541 YAMDIFRIE
+541 YAMDVFRIE

>member
-1 MKTFPNILNNLIKES
+1 MKIFPNILNNLIKES

-35 VKSAFNILKTNE
+35 IKSAFNILKTNE
-47 MFCQSSLATSSDDYS
+47 MFCQSSLATASDDYS

-145 DAKDMGGV
+145 DAKDMDGV

-212 TRVDILIDRNSENKD
+212 TRVDILIDRDSENKD

-276 TLSTIGQSYCIELL
+276 TLSTIGQSYYIELL
-290 SSYLTLLTID
+290 SSYLMLLTINERD
-300 EHDMNKKFKLVS
+300 TNKKFKLVS
-312 NILDDGNLGK
+312 NILEDGNLGK
-322 YKGKVIKNISS
+322 YKRDVIKKISS
-333 HRWGINIE
+333 YRWGVNIE
-341 DCINSLEASA
+341 DCITSLKVSA
-351 QNTSKEPTREG
+351 QNISKNPTRQG
-362 QEVLHFITS
+362 QEVLHFMTS

-380 FRDMYRKIKERNSK
+380 FRDMYIKIKEGNSK
-394 KEPKI
+394 KESKI
-399 DTESRRKFTIL
+399 DTESRRTFTIL
-410 EINNYNKFDITD
+410 ETSYYKFDITD

-427 FWYILNMKKRLSDRY
+427 FWYILGMKERLSDRY
-442 TFFDNIIYEMNHNG
+442 YFFENIIYAMVRNG

-521 ERINAPFPY
+521 ERVNAPFPY

>member
-1 MKTFPNILNNLIKES
+1 MKIFPNILNNLIKES

-35 VKSAFNILKTNE
+35 IKSAFNILKTNE
-47 MFCQSSLATSSDDYS
+47 MFCQSSLATSADDYS

-77 KEGFGYNSYKRK
+77 KEGFGYNSYRRK

-112 WNNDSLTNKRKY
+112 WNSDSLTNKRKY

-145 DAKDMGGV
+145 DAKDMDGV
-153 YKYDFKYPREDS
+153 YKYDFKYPKEDS

-197 IQTNKPIIENINKYI
+197 IHTNKPIIENINKYI
-212 TRVDILIDRNSENKD
+212 TRVDILIDRDSENKD

-236 FSKFV
+236 FSKWV

-276 TLSTIGQSYCIELL
+276 TLSTIGQSYYIELL
-290 SSYLTLLTID
+290 SSYLMLLTINERD
-300 EHDMNKKFKLVS
+300 TNKKFKLVS
-312 NILDDGNLGK
+312 NILEDGNLGK
-322 YKGKVIKNISS
+322 YKRDVIKKISS
-333 HRWGINIE
+333 YRWGVNIE
-341 DCINSLEASA
+341 DCINSLKVSA
-351 QNTSKEPTREG
+351 QNISKNPTRQG
-362 QEVLHFITS
+362 QEVLHFMTS

-380 FRDMYRKIKERNSK
+380 FIDMYRKIKEGNSK
-394 KEPKI
+394 KESKI
-399 DTESRRKFTIL
+399 DTESRRTFTIL
-410 EINNYNKFDITD
+410 ETSYYKFDITD
-422 KKNVD
+422 EKNVD
-427 FWYILNMKKRLSDRY
+427 FWYILDMKERLSDRY
-442 TFFDNIIYEMNHNG
+442 YFFENIIDEMVRNG

-492 GLTFQDLFEMYGLT
+492 GLTFQDLFEMYGIT

-521 ERINAPFPY
+521 ERVNAPFPY

-541 YAMDIFRIE
+541 YAMDVFRIE

>member
-1 MKTFPNILNNLIKES
+1 MQSNTAGFGSNL
-16 LDKFL
+16 
-21 MKEALS
+21 
-27 SKVYHFTS
+27 Y
-35 VKSAFNILKTNE
+35 
-47 MFCQSSLATSSDDYS
+47 QSS
-62 DKYKFYVSFTRVKSP
+62 
-77 KEGFGYNSYKRK
+77 
-89 SFARIEFDGDKL
+89 SFARIQFDGDKL
-101 NNNFNGRPVDY
+101 NNNFSGRPVDY
-112 WNNDSLTNKRKY
+112 WNSDALSGKRKY
-124 MKDVTNQKAYR
+124 MKDVTNQKAYK

-145 DAKDMGGV
+145 DAEDINGF
-153 YKYDFKYPREDS
+153 YKSDFKYPKEDS

-212 TRVDILIDRNSENKD
+212 TRVDILIDRDSENKD

-236 FSKFV
+236 FSKWV
-241 FVYDNMN
+241 FVYDNMD

-290 SSYLTLLTID
+290 SSYLMLLTINERD
-300 EHDMNKKFKLVS
+300 TNKKFKLVS
-312 NILDDGNLGK
+312 NILEDGNLGK
-322 YKGKVIKNISS
+322 YKRDVIKKISS
-333 HRWGINIE
+333 YRWGVNIE
-341 DCINSLEASA
+341 DCITSLKVSA
-351 QNTSKEPTREG
+351 QNISKNPTRQG
-362 QEVLHFITS
+362 QEVLHFMTS

-380 FRDMYRKIKERNSK
+380 FRDMYIKIKEGNSK
-394 KEPKI
+394 KESKI
-399 DTESRRKFTIL
+399 DTESRRTFTIL
-410 EINNYNKFDITD
+410 ETSYYKFDITD
-422 KKNVD
+422 EKNVD
-427 FWYILNMKKRLSDRY
+427 FWYILDMKERLSDRY
-442 TFFDNIIYEMNHNG
+442 YFFENIIDEMVRNG

-506 FSIETKDLNYWDFLD
+506 FSIETKDLNYWDFID
-521 ERINAPFPY
+521 ERVNAPFPY

-536 EQRHE
+536 EQRRE

>member
-1 MKTFPNILNNLIKES
+1 MKIFPNILNNLIKES

-35 VKSAFNILKTNE
+35 IKSAFNILKTNE
-47 MFCQSSLATSSDDYS
+47 MFCQSSLATSADDYS

-124 MKDVTNQKAYR
+124 MKDVTNQKAYK

-145 DAKDMGGV
+145 DAKDMNGV
-153 YKYDFKYPREDS
+153 YKYDFKYPKEDS

-212 TRVDILIDRNSENKD
+212 TRVDILIDRDSENKD

-236 FSKFV
+236 FSKWV

-276 TLSTIGQSYCIELL
+276 TLSTIGQSYYIELL
-290 SSYLTLLTID
+290 SSYLMLLTINERD
-300 EHDMNKKFKLVS
+300 TNKKFKLVS
-312 NILDDGNLGK
+312 NILEDGNLGK
-322 YKGKVIKNISS
+322 YKRDVIKKISS
-333 HRWGINIE
+333 YRWGVNIE
-341 DCINSLEASA
+341 DCITSLKVSA
-351 QNTSKEPTREG
+351 QNISKNPTRQG
-362 QEVLHFITS
+362 QEVLHFMTS

-380 FRDMYRKIKERNSK
+380 FRDMYIKIKEGNSK
-394 KEPKI
+394 KESKI
-399 DTESRRKFTIL
+399 DTESRRTFTIL
-410 EINNYNKFDITD
+410 ETSYYKFDITD
-422 KKNVD
+422 EKNVD
-427 FWYILNMKKRLSDRY
+427 FWYILDMKKRLSDRY
-442 TFFDNIIYEMNHNG
+442 YFFENIIDEMVRNG

-492 GLTFQDLFEMYGLT
+492 GLTFQDLFEMYGIT
-506 FSIETKDLNYWDFLD
+506 FSIETKDLNYWDFID
-521 ERINAPFPY
+521 ERVNAPFPY

-541 YAMDIFRIE
+541 YAMDVFRIE

>member
-1 MKTFPNILNNLIKES
+1 MKIFPNILNNLIKES

-35 VKSAFNILKTNE
+35 IKSAFNILKTNE
-47 MFCQSSLATSSDDYS
+47 MFCQSSLATSADDYS

-77 KEGFGYNSYKRK
+77 KEGFGYNSYKSS

-101 NNNFNGRPVDY
+101 NNNFSGRPVDY
-112 WNNDSLTNKRKY
+112 WNCDSLTNKRKY
-124 MKDVTNQKAYR
+124 MKDVTNQKAYK

-145 DAKDMGGV
+145 DAKDMNGV

-197 IQTNKPIIENINKYI
+197 IQTNKPIIEDINKYI
-212 TRVDILIDRNSENKD
+212 TRVDILIDRDSENKD

-236 FSKFV
+236 FSKWV
-241 FVYDNMN
+241 FVYDNMK

-276 TLSTIGQSYCIELL
+276 TLSTIGQSYYIELL
-290 SSYLTLLTID
+290 SSYLMLLTINERD
-300 EHDMNKKFKLVS
+300 TNKKFKLVS
-312 NILDDGNLGK
+312 NILEDGNLGK
-322 YKGKVIKNISS
+322 YKRDVIKKISS
-333 HRWGINIE
+333 YRWGVNIE
-341 DCINSLEASA
+341 DCITSLKVSA
-351 QNTSKEPTREG
+351 QNISKNPTRQG
-362 QEVLHFITS
+362 QEVLHFMTS

-380 FRDMYRKIKERNSK
+380 FIDMYRKIKEGNSK
-394 KEPKI
+394 KESKI
-399 DTESRRKFTIL
+399 DTESRRTFTIL
-410 EINNYNKFDITD
+410 ETSYYKFDITD
-422 KKNVD
+422 EKNVD
-427 FWYILNMKKRLSDRY
+427 FWYILDMKKRLSDRY
-442 TFFDNIIYEMNHNG
+442 YFFENIIDEMVRNG

-479 ITLEDIDSIFGKI
+479 ITLGDIDSIFGKI
-492 GLTFQDLFEMYGLT
+492 GLTFQDLFEMYGIT

-521 ERINAPFPY
+521 ERVNAPFPY

-541 YAMDIFRIE
+541 YAMDVFRIE

>member
-1 MKTFPNILNNLIKES
+1 MKIFPNILNNLIKES

-35 VKSAFNILKTNE
+35 IKSAFNILKTNE
-47 MFCQSSLATSSDDYS
+47 MFCQSSLATAADDYS

-77 KEGFGYNSYKRK
+77 KEGFGYNSYRRK
-89 SFARIEFDGDKL
+89 SFARIEFDGDEL
-101 NNNFNGRPVDY
+101 NNNFSGRPVDY
-112 WNNDSLTNKRKY
+112 WNSDSLTNKRKY
-124 MKDVTNQKAYR
+124 IKDVTNQKAYK
-135 YVPYDGNDNV
+135 YVPYDRNDNV
-145 DAKDMGGV
+145 DAKDMNGV
-153 YKYDFKYPREDS
+153 YKYDFKYPKENS
-165 PLYASFDGKIYKK
+165 PMYASFDGKIYKK

-212 TRVDILIDRNSENKD
+212 TRVDILIDRDSENKD

-276 TLSTIGQSYCIELL
+276 TLSTIGQSYYIELL
-290 SSYLTLLTID
+290 SSYLMLLTIN
-300 EHDMNKKFKLVS
+300 EHDTNKKFKLVS
-312 NILDDGNLGK
+312 NILENGNLGK
-322 YKGKVIKNISS
+322 YKRDVIKKISS
-333 HRWGINIE
+333 YRWGINIE
-341 DCINSLEASA
+341 NCINSLEASA
-351 QNTSKEPTREG
+351 QNISKNPTRQG
-362 QEVLHFITS
+362 QEALHFITS

-380 FRDMYRKIKERNSK
+380 FRDMYRKIKEGNSK
-394 KEPKI
+394 KESKI
-399 DTESRRKFTIL
+399 DTESRRTFTIL
-410 EINNYNKFDITD
+410 ETSYYKFDITD

-427 FWYILNMKKRLSDRY
+427 FWYILGMKERLSDRY
-442 TFFDNIIYEMNHNG
+442 YFFENIIDEMARNG

-506 FSIETKDLNYWDFLD
+506 FSIEAKDLNYWDFLD
-521 ERINAPFPY
+521 ERVNAPFPY
-530 KNDDLW
+530 KNDDLF